1 MSMLKP
7 EEQLKVFKRG
17 TFEILLEEELLKK
30 LERSYREKKPLR
42 LKVGFDPTAPDI
54 HLGHTVLLQKMR
66 QLQDLGHELTLI
78 IGDLTGMIG
87 DPTGR
92 NEIRKPLTM
101 DEVLANAETYK
112 SQVFKVLDP
121 DKTEIRFNSEWLD
134 KLSTMDL
141 IKLQAKQTVARMLER
156 EDFKK
161 RFKNQ
166 NPIGIHEFMYP
177 LLQGYDSV
185 VLESDIELGGTDQ
198 RFNLLMGRELQQDAG
213 QEPQVLVI
221 MPLLEGTDG
230 VKKMSKSLGN
240 YIGISEPA
248 KEIYGKILSI
258 SDELMVKYYELLSHI
273 SVDELAKL
281 KEGLKDGSVHPKRA
295 KEDLALEITGRYHG
309 KEAAVKAKEE
319 FDNIFKD
326 KGIPDDVPTYQLKD
340 GNDFWLPKVLKTSGS
355 VKSTGEAIRLM
366 KQGGIKV
373 DDVKFDD
380 PDKNLPAREYLV
392 KVGKRR
398 FLKILPK
405 E

>member
-1 MSMLKP
+1 MSILKP

-17 TFEILLEEELLKK
+17 TFEILLEKELLKK
-30 LERSYREKKPLR
+30 LERSYKEKKPLK

-66 QLQDLGHELTLI
+66 QLQDIGHQLTLI

-92 NEIRKPLTM
+92 NEIRKPLTKE
-101 DEVLANAETYK
+101 EVLKNAETYK
-112 SQVFKVLDP
+112 IQVFKVLDP
-121 DKTEIRFNSEWLD
+121 EKTTIRFNSEWLD
-134 KLSTMDL
+134 KLSTMEI

-156 EDFKK
+156 DDFKK
-161 RFKNQ
+161 RFAN
-166 NPIGIHEFMYP
+166 NNSIGIHEFMYP

-185 VLESDIELGGTDQ
+185 VLQSDVELGGTDQ
-198 RFNLLMGRELQQDAG
+198 RFNLLMGRELQEKDG

-230 VKKMSKSLGN
+230 IKKMSKSLGN

-248 KEIYGKILSI
+248 KDIYGKILSI

-281 KEGLKDGSVHPKRA
+281 KEGLKDGSVHPKKA
-295 KEDLALEITGRYHG
+295 KEELALEITERYHS
-309 KEAAVKAKEE
+309 KEEALKAKEE

-326 KGIPDDVPTYQLKD
+326 KGVPDDVTVYTLED
-340 GNDFWLPKVLKTSGS
+340 ENDFWLPKVLKDSGS

-366 KQGGIKV
+366 KQGGVKV
-373 DDVKFDD
+373 DDEKFDD
-380 PDKNLPAREYLV
+380 PDKKLPAGEYLL

-398 FLKILPK
+398 FLKIVK
-405 E
+405 KS